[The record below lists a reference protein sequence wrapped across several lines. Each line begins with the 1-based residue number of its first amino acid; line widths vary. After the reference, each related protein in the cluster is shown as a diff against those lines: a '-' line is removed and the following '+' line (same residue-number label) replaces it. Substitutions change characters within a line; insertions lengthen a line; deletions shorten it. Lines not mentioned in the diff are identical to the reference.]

1 MEFSVVADTVE
12 MWFKQQA
19 CVATQRPVD
28 NESVIH
34 LTANKQGE
42 NLMNLSQEKKTSAKQ
57 HPGVDFTIKK

>member
-1 MEFSVVADTVE
+1 M
-12 MWFKQQA
+12 
-19 CVATQRPVD
+19 ATQRPVD

-57 HPGVDFTIKK
+57 HPGVDITIKK